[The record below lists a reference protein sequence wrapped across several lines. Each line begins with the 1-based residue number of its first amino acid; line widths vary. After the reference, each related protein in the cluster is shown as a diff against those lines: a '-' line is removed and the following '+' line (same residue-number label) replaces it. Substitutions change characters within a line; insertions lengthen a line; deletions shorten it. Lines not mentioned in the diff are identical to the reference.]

1 MEITRLIHPEH
12 VIPALPA
19 ADKARLLGE
28 LARRAG
34 LALGCDAHG
43 ILDAL
48 TAREALGST
57 GVGHGVAL
65 PHARIPGIIHLFGLF
80 AVLERPIDFGAID
93 EAPVDLVF
101 LLLVPLTAGKEYLAA
116 LAAISRRLRDPETL
130 RAIRMAQDPA
140 KLYEALVR

>member
-1 MEITRLIHPEH
+1 MEIARLIRPEH
-12 VIPALPA
+12 VVPALPA
-19 ADKARLLGE
+19 ADKGRLLAE

-34 LALGCDAHG
+34 LALGCDAHQ

-48 TAREALGST
+48 AAREALGST

-65 PHARIPGIIHLFGLF
+65 PHARIPGITHLFGQF

-101 LLLVPLTAGKEYLAA
+101 LLLVPIVAGKEYLAA
-116 LAAISRRLRDPETL
+116 LAAISRRLRDADTL
-130 RAIRMAQDPA
+130 RAIRAAREPA